1 MEIEKLGKKLPDIE
15 IIYSVM
21 SEEEKF
27 KGNLVSASIPTALC
41 KHLGD
46 LSIANSAEVFD
57 HNSFN

>member
-27 KGNLVSASIPTALC
+27 KGNLVSASILTALC